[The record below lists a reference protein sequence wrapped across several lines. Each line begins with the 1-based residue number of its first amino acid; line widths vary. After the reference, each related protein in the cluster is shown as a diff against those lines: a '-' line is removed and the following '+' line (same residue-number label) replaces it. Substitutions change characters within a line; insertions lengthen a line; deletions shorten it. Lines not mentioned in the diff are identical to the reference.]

1 MTWCHEFFDDTFS
14 ELVLDR
20 WDDADTQRTL
30 AYLERTLGV
39 ARGGA
44 ILEQGAGNGRL
55 AIPLA
60 RRGFRTIGVELSERY
75 VEIARARI
83 GAAPCTMVAADAAR
97 WLPETPASGV
107 FNWATSFGFDDDGV
121 TSRAMIARAFESLV
135 PGGRYVLD
143 YANVPRLLREH
154 RDRLERRF
162 GDVLVVRDS
171 RLELARGTL
180 EQTWTYVLADGS
192 RRVRHGRT
200 RLWMPHELREA
211 FVSAGFRELT
221 LEGDASGAPYD
232 AASERC
238 VVIGRR
244 P

>member
-1 MTWCHEFFDDTFS
+1 MTWTREFFDDTFA

-30 AYLERTLGV
+30 AYLERTLAV
-39 ARGGA
+39 PRGGT

-75 VEIARARI
+75 VAIARTRI

-97 WLPETPASGV
+97 FVPDAPVSGV

-121 TSRAMIARAFESLV
+121 TSRGMIARAFESLA

-154 RDRLERRF
+154 RERLERSF

-171 RLELARGTL
+171 RLELARGML
-180 EQTWTYVLADGS
+180 EQTWTYVLADGT

-200 RLWMPHELREA
+200 RLWMPHELRDA
-211 FVSAGFRELT
+211 FALAGFREVT
-221 LEGDASGAPYD
+221 LEGDSSGAPYD
-232 AASERC
+232 GASERC